1 MFNIEKKNTVETVI
15 LNAIVGS
22 IFCRVVGFSW

>member
-22 IFCRVVGFSW
+22 IFCVVGFYW